1 MPLALPRPRPSP
13 AGPKG
18 VNFDQFWSQEMGC
31 RLWPGNVLST
41 SLELN
46 VKAFWAEKEVV
57 GVSIGC
63 GRDGVFWTE
72 IDYTNVPFSVFG
84 SL

>member
-1 MPLALPRPRPSP
+1 M
-13 AGPKG
+13 
-18 VNFDQFWSQEMGC
+18 NFDQFWSEEVRC
-31 RLWPGNVLST
+31 RLWPGNDLST

-46 VKAFWAEKEVV
+46 VKAFWTEKEVV

-63 GRDGVFWTE
+63 GRDVFWTE
-72 IDYTNVPFSVFG
+72 IDYTSASFSVFG